1 MTGKVAL
8 DIARKI
14 VNEMKKM
21 IEACNKDSCCNESG
35 YLLTIYRVV
44 DMLTRDP
51 GTARM
56 IVTLVYLT
64 HTDNEVLTGAT
75 FHAEYLSD
83 ERV

>member
-1 MTGKVAL
+1 MIKNINKTRQNERPGGETMTGKVAL

-56 IVTLVYLT
+56 IVTLV
-64 HTDNEVLTGAT
+64 
-75 FHAEYLSD
+75 
-83 ERV
+83 